1 MKVGIREL
9 IFLSLIAG
17 LIAVS
22 VIYFRRESAAL
33 AAREAKVVQKE
44 QAMENLRTATAGI
57 ENLDAKIVELQKAI
71 VFFESKLP
79 QNHEVGRVLDEV
91 SNVATANSLETRSF
105 KPLPAEPNANYNE
118 QRIEMTLSGDFN
130 GFYSFLLQL
139 EKLPRITRLMQ
150 MKLDKINDRDGEM
163 TAKVTLSI
171 FFERENATVASAH

>member
-9 IFLSLIAG
+9 IFVAVMAAGVLLSVL
-17 LIAVS
+17 
-22 VIYFRRESAAL
+22 YFRGEARKLASA
-33 AAREAKVVQKE
+33 EADVTQKE
-44 QAMENLRTATAGI
+44 TQLENLRKATAGI

-79 QNHEVGRVLDEV
+79 QNHEVGKVLDEV

-163 TAKVTLSI
+163 IAKVTLSI
-171 FFERENATVASAH
+171 FFERDSAAVATVN

>member
-9 IFLSLIAG
+9 VFLALIAG
-17 LIAVS
+17 LIVLS
-22 VIYFRRESAAL
+22 VLYFRRESAGL
-33 AAREAKVVQKE
+33 AEREAKVAAKE
-44 QAMENLRTATAGI
+44 TAMENLRKATAGI

-79 QNHEVGRVLDEV
+79 QNHEVGKVLDEV

-150 MKLDKINDRDGEM
+150 MKLEKINDRDGAM

-171 FFERENATVASAH
+171 FFERENATVASVQ

>member
-1 MKVGIREL
+1 MKVGIREI
-9 IFLSLIAG
+9 IFLALMAG
-17 LIAVS
+17 LITISVLYFQRQADAVAQ
-22 VIYFRRESAAL
+22 RES
-33 AAREAKVVQKE
+33 EVTQKE
-44 QAMENLRTATAGI
+44 SAMENLRKATKGI
-57 ENLDAKIVELQKAI
+57 ENLDNKIVELQKAI

-79 QNHEVGRVLDEV
+79 QNHEVGKVLDEV

-150 MKLDKINDRDGEM
+150 MQLEKIDDRDGEM
-163 TAKVTLSI
+163 IARITLSI
-171 FFERENATVASAH
+171 FFERENTTVVSVN